1 MKFKQNIDTTDL
13 ISKVLILAL
22 LVTPVQVKFL
32 LKMIYLTKIRN
43 EEISLIVNGIKHV
56 LIWVIFAN

>member
-22 LVTPVQVKFL
+22 LVTQVQVKFL

-56 LIWVIFAN
+56 LIWVIFAT

>member
-22 LVTPVQVKFL
+22 LVTQVQVKFL

>member
-1 MKFKQNIDTTDL
+1 MIFKQNIDTTDL

-22 LVTPVQVKFL
+22 LVTQVQVKFL

>member
-1 MKFKQNIDTTDL
+1 MKFKQNIDTIDL

-22 LVTPVQVKFL
+22 LVTQVQVKFL